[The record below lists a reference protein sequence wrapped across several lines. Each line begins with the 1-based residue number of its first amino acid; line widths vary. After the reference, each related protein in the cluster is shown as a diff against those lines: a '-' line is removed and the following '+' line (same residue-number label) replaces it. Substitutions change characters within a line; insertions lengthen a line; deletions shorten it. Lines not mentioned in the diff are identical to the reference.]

1 MTSGQQLFADA
12 VTSCRLW
19 RVWTFLGVQDIK
31 TRFRRSFIG
40 PLWILLNLGLFVGG
54 AGVVYGVMFGQPM
67 REFLPFVI
75 TGVVIWGFLLSSFT
89 EAGGAFVGAEGYIK
103 QFSYPKQIYLLRAL
117 VAYSIVLLIGFCAV
131 ILMQIVIGGFEA
143 TGWLLAIPGLAL
155 LVIAALAHITISA
168 YLGTRFRDWPHALA
182 GLLQVIFFVTP
193 IMYPIKLLQAKH
205 LDFVYKLNPLYYL
218 VDIVRHPILTGSFAP
233 IENYSFALVYILL
246 IWIVAIFVARKLDNR
261 LVFLL

>member
-1 MTSGQQLFADA
+1 MTSGQQLLADTIA
-12 VTSCRLW
+12 SCWHW
-19 RVWTFLGVQDIK
+19 RVWTFLGIQDIK

-54 AGVVYGVMFGQPM
+54 AGVVYGLMFGQPM
-67 REFLPFVI
+67 KEFLPFVI
-75 TGVVIWGFLLSSFT
+75 TGMVIWGFLLSSFT
-89 EAGGAFVGAEGYIK
+89 EAGSAFIGAEGYIK
-103 QFSYPKQIYLLRAL
+103 QFSYPKQIYLLRAV
-117 VAYSIVLLIGFCAV
+117 VAYGVVLLVGFCAI
-131 ILMQIVIGGFEA
+131 ILMQIAIGGFEP

-155 LVIAALAHITISA
+155 LMIAALAHITISA

-193 IMYPIKLLQAKH
+193 IMYPIKLLQAKN
-205 LDFVYKLNPLYYL
+205 LDFIYKINPLYYL

-233 IENYSFALVYILL
+233 IENYSFALAYIFL
-246 IWIVAIFVARKLDNR
+246 IWIVAIFVARKLDHR